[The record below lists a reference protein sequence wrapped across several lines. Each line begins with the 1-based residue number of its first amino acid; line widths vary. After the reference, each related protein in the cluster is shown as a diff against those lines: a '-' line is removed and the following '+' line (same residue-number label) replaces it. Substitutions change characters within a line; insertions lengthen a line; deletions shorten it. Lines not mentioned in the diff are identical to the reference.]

1 VSAPTR
7 PKRKAPA
14 TQPKPAPSVT
24 LDVSMDEFTL
34 GELDDLEELLGMDLT
49 DAFPRVQVTD
59 DKGVTRWEQKRP
71 SVSTI
76 LAVVLVVL
84 RRQDPAAT
92 MKDARA
98 MPLSR
103 LNLDL
108 GKATG

>member
-1 VSAPTR
+1 MSAPTR
-7 PKRKAPA
+7 PKRRPSAA
-14 TQPKPAPSVT
+14 QAKPAPSVT
-24 LDVSMDEFTL
+24 LDVNMDEFTL
-34 GELDDLEELLGMDLT
+34 GELDDLEKLLGMDLT

-59 DKGVTRWEQKRP
+59 GKGVARWEQKRP
-71 SVSTI
+71 SISTI

-103 LNLDL
+103 LNLNL
-108 GKATG
+108 GRATG